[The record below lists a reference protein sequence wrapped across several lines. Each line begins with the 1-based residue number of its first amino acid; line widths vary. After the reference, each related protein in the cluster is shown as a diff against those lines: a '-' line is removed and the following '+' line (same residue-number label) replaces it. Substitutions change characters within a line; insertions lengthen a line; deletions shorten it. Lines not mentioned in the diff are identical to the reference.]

1 MAIFTGIVSKLIGS
15 AGALTFR
22 KSGGKTVVSEKV
34 TRTANRRTPRQ
45 QRVRMRWA
53 NMVRMYKCVHQALT
67 DCFETRPA
75 GLSEFNM
82 FNRVNSSML
91 PVYMTRSEVAG
102 GGCVAAPYQVSQGS
116 LPSVGITLAGT
127 SAVTDIALGALQID
141 ANTTVA
147 ALSNAIV
154 RNNPDFNYGD
164 SITFVSVRQGINAVT
179 GIPYCS
185 ARSWTVALDKSST
198 VLLWSL
204 CGREG
209 FASLDG
215 CLARHTAEAESIN
228 AKYAGC
234 LFTWIHSRR
243 SSGKTQV
250 STQLLTGQNTLLED
264 YTGNDAYLRAVA
276 TYGGESR
283 ADMGSSNFDDDSWE
297 CDYDYASS
305 ASQNSDGGSN
315 NASNSGSGTGTAG
328 SYGSSSSGTNSTSRP
343 NPFEDE

>member
-34 TRTANRRTPRQ
+34 TRTSNRRTPRQ

-53 NMVRMYKCVHQALT
+53 NMVRMYRCLHQALS
-67 DCFETRPA
+67 DCFEARPA

-82 FNRVNSSML
+82 FTRVNSSMQ

-116 LPSVGITLAGT
+116 LPSVGVTLSGT

-141 ANTTVA
+141 ADTTVA
-147 ALSNAIV
+147 ALSDAIV

-164 SITFVSVRQGINAVT
+164 SITFVSVRQSINSVT

-185 ARSWTVALDKSST
+185 ARSWTVTLDKSSS

-209 FASLDG
+209 FASENG
-215 CLARHTAEAESIN
+215 CLARHTAEAESIR

-243 SSGKTQV
+243 SGGKTQV
-250 STQLLTGQNTLLED
+250 STQLLTGQNSLLEN
-264 YTGNDAYLRAVA
+264 YTGGNAYLRAVA

-283 ADMGSSNFDDDSWE
+283 DDIGSSNFDEGKWE
-297 CDYDYASS
+297 DDYDYASPT
-305 ASQNSDGGSN
+305 SQNSDGGSS
-315 NASNSGSGTGTAG
+315 NASNSGGSNNTA
-328 SYGSSSSGTNSTSRP
+328 SRP